1 MTLLVGE
8 DRARGSTLA
17 KCWLMWCCWRR
28 CLSVGGRRREGSW
41 AASWAGASCALHL
54 LPRKSLP
61 VLVRPTQHPAALTGH
76 GRVACESLTDTERY
90 AGAIPPPSSLGRT
103 DGSVTLVEGQTF
115 CVSDRTGDVRPNQP
129 HGLFVLDTRVLS
141 RWELLIDGHPLES
154 LTVDVPEPFTAL
166 FVGRALPPAGQ
177 VDSDVIAFPGT
188 TRSARASGSGSRSP
202 TTAPT
207 AVDVEIELRCD
218 VDFADLFEVKERRVV
233 ERIGRRHETTAH
245 GLVFAFRDG
254 SVDKTVELRTHDR
267 AHSGRPHAA
276 LDDQARS
283 AQDLDGVRGVHRHAR
298 R

>member
-1 MTLLVGE
+1 MTLLMGE

-41 AASWAGASCALHL
+41 AASWAGASCAFHL
-54 LPRKSLP
+54 LARKSLP
-61 VLVRPTQHPAALTGH
+61 VLVRPMQHPAALTGH

-90 AGAIPPPSSLGRT
+90 AGTIPPPSSLGRT

-115 CVSDRTGDVRPNQP
+115 CVSDRTGDVCPNQP

-177 VDSDVIAFPGT
+177 VDSDVIAFRDRAIGQGLRERIAVTNYGT
-188 TRSARASGSGSRSP
+188 ERGGRGDRAAVRRRLRRPLRGEGAPRGRAHRTATRDHCARA
-202 TTAPT
+202 
-207 AVDVEIELRCD
+207 
-218 VDFADLFEVKERRVV
+218 
-233 ERIGRRHETTAH
+233 
-245 GLVFAFRDG
+245 
-254 SVDKTVELRTHDR
+254 
-267 AHSGRPHAA
+267 
-276 LDDQARS
+276 
-283 AQDLDGVRGVHRHAR
+283 GVRIPR
-298 R
+298 RQRRQDR